1 MHYFENGTDLLP
13 AQPVRHDRLLA
24 LDGSDQ
30 AGSRPS
36 RQVTGGVRTSARPAG
51 RPAGP
56 RNRRGLLEG
65 LAGRAGLTGGAEGPG
80 QAQAAGRPAAA
91 GPGDGYSASVHT
103 MAAWRVPPSRPSA
116 DGQPAWWGGPG
127 SGSADGHA
135 DPDHRP
141 YRKVADGL
149 AISPRVSVVV
159 PVMNEAANLPA
170 VFATIPPWVE
180 EIVLVDGRS
189 TDNTIDVAR
198 QLRPDVK
205 VVLQGGVGK
214 GDALVAGFAASTGD
228 IIVAIDGDGS
238 TDGAEIVRFVS
249 ALMSGADFAKGS
261 RFNSAG
267 HSDDITAIR
276 KLGNKLLNIMV
287 NRLFKTSFSDLCYGY
302 NAFWARHLGQLKLDS
317 PGFEVETLMSIRAA
331 EAGLRIYEVPSHE
344 RLRQHGVSNLS
355 AIKDGWRIL
364 RLIAQEKRAARRRKG
379 RKPKPFM
386 APGYLAQ
393 PEVGQDLPLRPAISL
408 DGHRAGHG
416 GATYDGA
423 GHGGAV
429 HDSAA
434 HDAAAHYRAAHDG
447 AGTAAGV
454 THGSAGVMHRPA
466 GQVHK

>member
-13 AQPVRHDRLLA
+13 AQPARHDRLLA

-36 RQVTGGVRTSARPAG
+36 RQITNSERTSARPAG
-51 RPAGP
+51 RPGGQ
-56 RNRRGLLEG
+56 RNHRGLLEG
-65 LAGRAGLTGGAEGPG
+65 SAGGLEWLAGGPARAPV
-80 QAQAAGRPAAA
+80 AGRPATAD
-91 GPGDGYSASVHT
+91 PGDGPSASVHT
-103 MAAWRVPPSRPSA
+103 MAAWRVPPTRPSA
-116 DGQPAWWGGPG
+116 DGRPASSGGPG
-127 SGSADGHA
+127 SSLPGGQADR
-135 DPDHRP
+135 DHRP

-180 EIVLVDGRS
+180 EVVLVDGRS

-214 GDALVAGFAASTGD
+214 GDALVAGFTASTGD

-267 HSDDITAIR
+267 RSDDITAIR
-276 KLGNKLLNIMV
+276 RLGNKLLNIMV

-302 NAFWARHLGQLKLDS
+302 NAFWARHLGKLKLDS

-355 AIKDGWRIL
+355 AIRDGWRIL
-364 RLIAQEKRAARRRKG
+364 RLIAQEKRASRRRKG
-379 RKPKPFM
+379 RKPRPFM

-393 PEVGQDLPLRPAISL
+393 PEAGQDLPLRPAVSL
-408 DGHRAGHG
+408 DGHRAAHDGAVHG

-423 GHGGAV
+423 GHGGAA
-429 HDSAA
+429 HDGAA
-434 HDAAAHYRAAHDG
+434 HDAAAGRRRPYARIGGRYARIGGCRAPASG
-447 AGTAAGV
+447 AGA
-454 THGSAGVMHRPA
+454 
-466 GQVHK
+466 